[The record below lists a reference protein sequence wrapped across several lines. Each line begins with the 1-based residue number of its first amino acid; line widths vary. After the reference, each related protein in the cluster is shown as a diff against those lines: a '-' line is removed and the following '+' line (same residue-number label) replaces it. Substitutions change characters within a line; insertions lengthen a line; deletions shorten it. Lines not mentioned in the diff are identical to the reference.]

1 MAAKHYITAQQL
13 LDDAYQL
20 GLAIH
25 DSGFKP
31 DLIIGLWRGGAP
43 VAIAIHE
50 LLAYLGCD
58 ADHVPLRTSLYRG
71 VQERA
76 AEVSIDGFEYCID
89 GLKYFVDNGTPAG
102 NILVVDDVFDTGLT
116 ARAVLAQ
123 LKERCAAHAD
133 IRMATLWFKP
143 DNNQTSLTPDY
154 YLHQTSAWLVFPH
167 ELSGLSSAELAN
179 KPGIDALRTRLT
191 SDVTGD
197 R

>member
-13 LDDAYQL
+13 LDDSYQL

-25 DSGFKP
+25 DSGYKP

-58 ADHVPLRTSLYRG
+58 ADHIPLRTSLYHG
-71 VQERA
+71 VEQRVT
-76 AEVSIDGFEYCID
+76 EVSIDGLEYFID
-89 GLKYFVDNGTPAG
+89 NRTPAR

-116 ARAVLAQ
+116 AHAVLAQ
-123 LKERCAAHAD
+123 LKERCATHAD

-167 ELSGLSSAELAN
+167 ELSGLSSAELAH
-179 KPGIDALRTRLT
+179 KPGIDALRGRLP
-191 SDVTGD
+191 SPITGD

>member
-13 LDDAYQL
+13 LDDSYQL
-20 GLAIH
+20 GLKVL
-25 DSGFKP
+25 DSGFRP
-31 DLIIGLWRGGAP
+31 NLIIGLWRGGAP
-43 VAIAIHE
+43 IAIAIHE
-50 LLAYLGCD
+50 LLACLGCD

-71 VQERA
+71 VQKRA
-76 AEVSIDGFEYCID
+76 ADVSIDGLE
-89 GLKYFVDNGTPAG
+89 YFVDDGTPAG

-154 YLHQTSAWLVFPH
+154 YLRQTSAWLVFPH

-191 SDVTGD
+191 SAVTGD

>member
-13 LDDAYQL
+13 LDDSHQL

-31 DLIIGLWRGGAP
+31 NLIIGLWRGGAP
-43 VAIAIHE
+43 IAIAIHE
-50 LLAYLGCD
+50 LLACLGCD

-76 AEVSIDGFEYCID
+76 AEVNID
-89 GLKYFVDNGTPAG
+89 GLEYCLDHSAPA
-102 NILVVDDVFDTGLT
+102 NHILVVDDVFDTGLT
-116 ARAVLAQ
+116 ARAVLGQ
-123 LKERCAAHAD
+123 LKERCGAHAD

-143 DNNQTSLTPDY
+143 DNNQTNLTPDY
-154 YLHQTSAWLVFPH
+154 YLHQTGAWLVFPH
-167 ELSGLSSAELAN
+167 ELCGLSSKELAD
-179 KPGIDALRTRLT
+179 KPGIDALRMRLI
-191 SDVTGD
+191 SPVTGD